1 MKKLFIVFFIL
12 SLVWIAKLSYDLFGL
27 NSAQT
32 ELTQNLKQ
40 LQQQNANLNDQLVA
54 LKRQVATGQAA
65 NPETP
70 NKGAVQDAPRADLQD
85 DLPLVEQYLDLV
97 EFALQQQQYAMAM
110 EKLNQLSNQ
119 LEHLELAPALLSSLN
134 QAIDKDREVLKQFIN
149 NRLIQQNKL
158 KELLQQIDAEMEK
171 EIQVQHQNRATS
183 QSSFWQRWIQIE
195 SIEKPSA
202 VLMQRNLVLKEAQ
215 LRLLI
220 AENSV
225 QQGQQ
230 VAFQQAL
237 KSVIEVLAQLPDAQ
251 SKQWIQ
257 RLEQIRAAPQ
267 TPIPQLNTRTLIG

>member
-12 SLVWIAKLSYDLFGL
+12 SLAWIAKLSYDLFGL
-27 NSAQT
+27 NSVQT
-32 ELTQNLKQ
+32 ELTQNFKQ

-54 LKRQVATGQAA
+54 LKRQVATGQTA

-70 NKGAVQDAPRADLQD
+70 NKGTVQDTPRADLQD

-119 LEHLELAPALLSSLN
+119 LEHLELAPALLGSLN

-149 NRLIQQNKL
+149 NRLVQQNKL
-158 KELLQQIDAEMEK
+158 KELLQQIDVEMEK
-171 EIQVQHQNRATS
+171 EIQVQHHHRATS

-202 VLMQRNLVLKEAQ
+202 VLMWRNLVLKEAQ

-237 KSVIEVLAQLPDAQ
+237 KSVIEVLAQLPDVQ

-267 TPIPQLNTRTLIG
+267 TPTPQLNTRTLIG

>member
-12 SLVWIAKLSYDLFGL
+12 SLAWIAKLSYDLFGL

-65 NPETP
+65 SSETS
-70 NKGAVQDAPRADLQD
+70 NKGAVQDAPTAALQD

-119 LEHLELAPALLSSLN
+119 LEHLELAPALLGSLN

-149 NRLIQQNKL
+149 NRLVQQNKL
-158 KELLQQIDAEMEK
+158 KELLQQIDVEMEK
-171 EIQVQHQNRATS
+171 EIQVQHQHRAIT

-195 SIEKPSA
+195 SVEKPSA

-267 TPIPQLNTRTLIG
+267 TPTPQLNTRTLIG

>member
-12 SLVWIAKLSYDLFGL
+12 SLAWIAKLSYDLFGL

-32 ELTQNLKQ
+32 ELTQNFKQ
-40 LQQQNANLNDQLVA
+40 LQQQNVNLNDQLVA
-54 LKRQVATGQAA
+54 LKRQVATSQAA

-70 NKGAVQDAPRADLQD
+70 NKGTVQDTPVADLQD

-119 LEHLELAPALLSSLN
+119 LEHLELAPALLGSLN

-149 NRLIQQNKL
+149 NRLVQQNKL
-158 KELLQQIDAEMEK
+158 KELLQQIDVEMEK

-195 SIEKPSA
+195 SVEKPSA

-237 KSVIEVLAQLPDAQ
+237 KSVIEVLAQLPDVQ

-257 RLEQIRAAPQ
+257 RLEQIKAAPQ
-267 TPIPQLNTRTLIG
+267 TPTPQLNTRTLIG

>member
-12 SLVWIAKLSYDLFGL
+12 SLAWIAKLSYDLFGL

-32 ELTQNLKQ
+32 ELTQNFKQ

-70 NKGAVQDAPRADLQD
+70 NKGTVQDIPRTDLQD

-119 LEHLELAPALLSSLN
+119 LEHLELAPALLGSLN

-149 NRLIQQNKL
+149 NRLVQQNKL
-158 KELLQQIDAEMEK
+158 KELLQQIDVEMEK
-171 EIQVQHQNRATS
+171 EIQVQHQHRAIT

-195 SIEKPSA
+195 SVEKPSA

-257 RLEQIRAAPQ
+257 RLEQIKAAPQ
-267 TPIPQLNTRTLIG
+267 TPTPQLNTRTLIG

>member
-12 SLVWIAKLSYDLFGL
+12 SLAWIAKLSYDLFGL

-32 ELTQNLKQ
+32 ELTQNFKQ

-70 NKGAVQDAPRADLQD
+70 NKGTVQDIPRTDLQD

-119 LEHLELAPALLSSLN
+119 LEHLELAPALLGSLN

-149 NRLIQQNKL
+149 NRLVQQNKL
-158 KELLQQIDAEMEK
+158 KELLQQIDIEMEK
-171 EIQVQHQNRATS
+171 EIQVQHQYRATA

-195 SIEKPSA
+195 SVEKPSA

-257 RLEQIRAAPQ
+257 RLEQIKIAPQ
-267 TPIPQLNTRTLIG
+267 TPTPQLNTRTLIG

>member
-12 SLVWIAKLSYDLFGL
+12 SLAWIAKLSYDLFGL

-32 ELTQNLKQ
+32 ELTQNFKQ

-54 LKRQVATGQAA
+54 LKRQVATSQAA

-70 NKGAVQDAPRADLQD
+70 NKGTVQYTPVADLQD

-119 LEHLELAPALLSSLN
+119 LEHLELAPTLLGSLN

-149 NRLIQQNKL
+149 NRLVQQNKL
-158 KELLQQIDAEMEK
+158 KELLQQIDVEMEK

-195 SIEKPSA
+195 SVEKPSA

-257 RLEQIRAAPQ
+257 RLEQIKAAPQ
-267 TPIPQLNTRTLIG
+267 TPTPQLNTRTLIG

>member
-12 SLVWIAKLSYDLFGL
+12 SLAWIAKLSYDLFGL

-32 ELTQNLKQ
+32 ELTQNFKQ

-70 NKGAVQDAPRADLQD
+70 NKGTVQDTPVADLQD

-119 LEHLELAPALLSSLN
+119 LEHLELAPALLGSLN

-149 NRLIQQNKL
+149 NRLVQQNKL
-158 KELLQQIDAEMEK
+158 KELLQQIDVEMEK
-171 EIQVQHQNRATS
+171 EIQVQHQHRATA

-195 SIEKPSA
+195 SVEKPSA

-257 RLEQIRAAPQ
+257 RLEQIKAAPQ
-267 TPIPQLNTRTLIG
+267 TPTPQLNTRTLIG

>member
-12 SLVWIAKLSYDLFGL
+12 SLAWIAKLSYDLFGL

-40 LQQQNANLNDQLVA
+40 LQQQNANLNDQMVA
-54 LKRQVATGQAA
+54 LKRQVATGQALS
-65 NPETP
+65 PETP
-70 NKGAVQDAPRADLQD
+70 NKGTVQDTPRADLQD

-119 LEHLELAPALLSSLN
+119 LEHLELAPALLGSLN

-149 NRLIQQNKL
+149 NRLVQQNKL
-158 KELLQQIDAEMEK
+158 KELLQQIDVEMEK
-171 EIQVQHQNRATS
+171 EIQMQHQNRATS

-195 SIEKPSA
+195 SVEKPSA

-257 RLEQIRAAPQ
+257 RLEQIKAAPQ
-267 TPIPQLNTRTLIG
+267 TPTPQLNTRTLIG

>member
-12 SLVWIAKLSYDLFGL
+12 SLAWIAKLSYDLFGL
-27 NSAQT
+27 NSVQT
-32 ELTQNLKQ
+32 ELTQNFKQ

-54 LKRQVATGQAA
+54 LKRQVATGQTA

-70 NKGAVQDAPRADLQD
+70 NKGTVQDTPRADLQD

-119 LEHLELAPALLSSLN
+119 LEHLELAPALLGSLN

-149 NRLIQQNKL
+149 NRLVQQNKL
-158 KELLQQIDAEMEK
+158 KELLQQIDVEMEK

-195 SIEKPSA
+195 SVEKPSA

-237 KSVIEVLAQLPDAQ
+237 KSVIELLAQLPDAQ

-257 RLEQIRAAPQ
+257 RLEQIKAAPQ
-267 TPIPQLNTRTLIG
+267 TPTPQLNTRTLIG

>member
-12 SLVWIAKLSYDLFGL
+12 SLAWIAKLSYDLFGL

-32 ELTQNLKQ
+32 ELTQNFKQ
-40 LQQQNANLNDQLVA
+40 LQQQNTNLNDQLVA
-54 LKRQVATGQAA
+54 LKRQVATSQAA

-70 NKGAVQDAPRADLQD
+70 NKGTVQDTPVADLQD

-119 LEHLELAPALLSSLN
+119 LEHLELAPALLGSLN

-149 NRLIQQNKL
+149 NRLVQQNKL
-158 KELLQQIDAEMEK
+158 KELLQQIDVEMEK
-171 EIQVQHQNRATS
+171 EIQVQHQHRATS

-195 SIEKPSA
+195 SVKKPSA

-267 TPIPQLNTRTLIG
+267 TPTPQLNTRTLIG

>member
-12 SLVWIAKLSYDLFGL
+12 SLAWIAKLSYDLFGL

-32 ELTQNLKQ
+32 ELTQNFKQ
-40 LQQQNANLNDQLVA
+40 LQQQNANLNDQLMA

-70 NKGAVQDAPRADLQD
+70 NKGTVQDTPVADLQD

-119 LEHLELAPALLSSLN
+119 LEQLELAPALLGSLN

-149 NRLIQQNKL
+149 NRLVQQNKL
-158 KELLQQIDAEMEK
+158 KELLQQIDVEMKK

-195 SIEKPSA
+195 SVEKPSA

-237 KSVIEVLAQLPDAQ
+237 KSVIEVLAQLPDVQ

-257 RLEQIRAAPQ
+257 RLEQIKAAPQ
-267 TPIPQLNTRTLIG
+267 TPTPQLNTRTLIG

>member
-12 SLVWIAKLSYDLFGL
+12 SLAWIAKLSYDLFGL

-32 ELTQNLKQ
+32 ELTQNFKQ

-70 NKGAVQDAPRADLQD
+70 NKGTVQDTPVADLQD

-119 LEHLELAPALLSSLN
+119 LEHLELAPALLGSLN

-149 NRLIQQNKL
+149 NRLVQQNKL
-158 KELLQQIDAEMEK
+158 KELLQQIDIEMEK
-171 EIQVQHQNRATS
+171 EIQVQHQHRATA

-195 SIEKPSA
+195 SVEKPSA

-257 RLEQIRAAPQ
+257 RLEQIKIAPQ
-267 TPIPQLNTRTLIG
+267 TPTPQLNTRTLIG

>member
-70 NKGAVQDAPRADLQD
+70 NKGTVQDTPVADLQD

-119 LEHLELAPALLSSLN
+119 LEHLELAPALLGSLN

-149 NRLIQQNKL
+149 NRLVQQNKL
-158 KELLQQIDAEMEK
+158 KELLQQIDVEMEK
-171 EIQVQHQNRATS
+171 EIQVQHQNRAIS

-195 SIEKPSA
+195 SVEKPSA

-237 KSVIEVLAQLPDAQ
+237 KSVIEVLAQLPDVQ

-257 RLEQIRAAPQ
+257 RLEQIKAAPQ
-267 TPIPQLNTRTLIG
+267 TPTPQLNTRTLIG

>member
-12 SLVWIAKLSYDLFGL
+12 SLAWIAKLSYDLFGL

-32 ELTQNLKQ
+32 ELTQNFKQ

-70 NKGAVQDAPRADLQD
+70 NKGTVQDTPRANLQD

-119 LEHLELAPALLSSLN
+119 LEHLELAPALLGSLN
-134 QAIDKDREVLKQFIN
+134 QAIDKDREVFKQFIN
-149 NRLIQQNKL
+149 NRLVQQNKL
-158 KELLQQIDAEMEK
+158 KELLQQIDIEMEK
-171 EIQVQHQNRATS
+171 EIQMQHQNRATA

-195 SIEKPSA
+195 SVEKPSA

-257 RLEQIRAAPQ
+257 RLEQIKAAPQ
-267 TPIPQLNTRTLIG
+267 TPTPQLNTRTLIG